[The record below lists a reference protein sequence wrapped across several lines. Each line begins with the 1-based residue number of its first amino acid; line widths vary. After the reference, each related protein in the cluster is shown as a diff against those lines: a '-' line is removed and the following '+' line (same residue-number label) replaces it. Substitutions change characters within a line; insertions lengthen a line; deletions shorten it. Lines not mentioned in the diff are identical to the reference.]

1 MMRLLLQD
9 DLGPRDDRCR
19 MPMRSK
25 DLEPLTR
32 LVNLRQLTISLCQPV
47 EPAGLQHLQNLTRL
61 TKLVYGA
68 ITNMN
73 DQALALLMPL
83 TQLQSLH
90 LRHVFTVPLISVEA
104 LARFAAAHEV
114 LSMLCLGGIAPCKP
128 HFNATM
134 VQNAAEHGLLLDS
147 GGLSRL
153 AALYR
158 DGVLADQQDLDAA
171 VAELATV
178 GSVAGPETLPC
189 EALRIE
195 ARCISRAVVSAFERH
210 ANSALLAQPTDSGPS
225 LDTLRPPAL
234 DAIGV

>member
-1 MMRLLLQD
+1 MRLLLQD

-25 DLEPLTR
+25 DLEPQTHLT
-32 LVNLRQLTISLCQPV
+32 NLRELTISLCQPA
-47 EPAGLQHLQNLTRL
+47 EHAALQTMQSLTRL

-68 ITNMN
+68 ITSMT
-73 DQALALLMPL
+73 DQALVALMPL
-83 TQLQSLH
+83 TQLRSLH
-90 LRHVFTVPLISVEA
+90 LRHVFTVPWLSVEA

-114 LSMLCLGGIAPCKP
+114 LSLLCLGGTPPCKP

-158 DGVLADQQDLDAA
+158 NGMLADQQDADAA
-171 VAELATV
+171 VAELAAESS
-178 GSVAGPETLPC
+178 GAGPQTLPREPLC
-189 EALRIE
+189 IE
-195 ARCISRAVVSAFERH
+195 ARCFNRAVMSAFDRH
-210 ANSALLAQPTDSGPS
+210 ANPIPPAQPADHGPPF
-225 LDTLRPPAL
+225 DALRASARAEL
-234 DAIGV
+234 